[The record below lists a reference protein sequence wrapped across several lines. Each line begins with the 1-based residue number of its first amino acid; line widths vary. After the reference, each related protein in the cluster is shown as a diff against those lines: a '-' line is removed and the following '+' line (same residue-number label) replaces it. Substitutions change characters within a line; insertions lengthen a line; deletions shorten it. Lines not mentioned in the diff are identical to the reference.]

1 VIIGSS
7 ANQFPSAQ
15 VQVGLACEA
24 RPEHGSSE
32 LGESELDL
40 FGDDAGRCKICCTV
54 VANPIYKP
62 LLESDS
68 DGDREIFMVEGVEP
82 PIEQTV
88 EEIAWATNAEIA

>member
-1 VIIGSS
+1 VIIGSG
-7 ANQFPSAQ
+7 ANQFPPAL
-15 VQVGLACEA
+15 VQVGLASEA

-40 FGDDAGRCKICCTV
+40 FRDDAGQCKICCTV